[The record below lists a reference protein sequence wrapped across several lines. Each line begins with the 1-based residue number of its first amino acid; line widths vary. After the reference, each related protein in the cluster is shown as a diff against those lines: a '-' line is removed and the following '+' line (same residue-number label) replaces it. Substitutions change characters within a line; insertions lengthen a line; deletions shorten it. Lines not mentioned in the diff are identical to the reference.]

1 MSESLAGSRE
11 LLMSIITGIG
21 EWQDLRLGS
30 GFMDSSKEVMLSM
43 RNSNLALKAIESHSK
58 IKRGTNKKIYL

>member
-1 MSESLAGSRE
+1 
-11 LLMSIITGIG
+11 MSIIAGIG
-21 EWQDLRLGS
+21 EWQDLTLGS

-58 IKRGTNKKIYL
+58 IKRGTNRKIYL